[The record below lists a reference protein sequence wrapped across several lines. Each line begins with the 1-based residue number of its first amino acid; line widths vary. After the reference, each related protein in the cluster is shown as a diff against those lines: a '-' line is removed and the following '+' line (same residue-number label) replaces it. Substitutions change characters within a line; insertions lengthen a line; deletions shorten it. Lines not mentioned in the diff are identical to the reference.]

1 MFGDV
6 YSNRGFA
13 GEIAGSSP
21 GDAPGAHSPVR
32 TRVLLVAD
40 EEGQPEG
47 DPSQPRATASTRF
60 GSSPVEDRAT
70 GGLAGRGAPASG
82 SVGGGASSLS
92 EALLASREGSQ
103 TGGRDDG
110 GRGFASGAPAS
121 DDDDDNDDTRWYRR
135 RATKSHGGGH
145 GGGRGGGAI
154 PGSAANESAADPGT
168 TVRRGG
174 GAAAFPPI
182 DSGMFARDPG
192 ALTSPHASR
201 GRARYAFDPWTK
213 LPVRVEAEEA
223 LLPDFEPGRRLR
235 GTRIPRLK
243 WCWHVAS
250 PSWWVAF
257 FYLLGSVGFAAG
269 GAASCLTAVAAA
281 RERYFVFE
289 VVPYALGGVAFL
301 FATALLVYT
310 SWTARYGEPGR
321 AERKRVAKQHAFLAR
336 ARRSGDKK
344 GFGRSA
350 VKRLI
355 AACRVDRAAT
365 SLGLDARPAT
375 AVAEYETENED
386 AGFSRDAEAG
396 APHSPRLAGSALPA
410 SFWTL
415 RAAVG
420 ERGVVGDSVTQPLMD
435 DDVSE
440 ILGLSDAMEEA
451 RRLWLANDSWTRR
464 RRALELVSSGLILLG
479 VLLYKVMVFTMFARC
494 AFPGSIPWSEEKELF
509 LYTAPTIVGS
519 LLFVA
524 GSYVLWCAVNRTW
537 SPPAFPNNTPTRI
550 AWLSVVGSVLYL
562 LGSLPP
568 VLPRS
573 VTSFLS
579 FEGVSNDGAGN
590 AGETNVV
597 ARGLTPE
604 WPFTFAGFFVGSLVF
619 AAQSALMIHEIAE
632 SLERDA

>member
-13 GEIAGSSP
+13 GETAGSSP
-21 GDAPGAHSPVR
+21 RDAPGAHSPVR

-40 EEGQPEG
+40 EEEQHEG
-47 DPSQPRATASTRF
+47 EPSQARATALTRHGF
-60 GSSPVEDRAT
+60 AHVEDRSHV
-70 GGLAGRGAPASG
+70 GVAGHGSPASG
-82 SVGGGASSLS
+82 SVEGGASSLS
-92 EALLASREGSQ
+92 EALLASHEGS
-103 TGGRDDG
+103 RFDERDG
-110 GRGFASGAPAS
+110 GRGPASGAPAS
-121 DDDDDNDDTRWYRR
+121 DDDDDDDARPRR
-135 RATKSHGGGH
+135 LRSTTVDGRRDHDA
-145 GGGRGGGAI
+145 GGRALA
-154 PGSAANESAADPGT
+154 GSIAADG
-168 TVRRGG
+168 RGV
-174 GAAAFPPI
+174 AAFSRI
-182 DSGMFARDPG
+182 DSGPFRDRGSRFGPG
-192 ALTSPHASR
+192 AAPR

-213 LPVRVEAEEA
+213 LPVRIEAEDA
-223 LLPDFEPGRRLR
+223 PDATRRRRPRGRLE
-235 GTRIPRLK
+235 ISRLK

-269 GAASCLTAVAAA
+269 GAASCLNAVVAV
-281 RERYFVFE
+281 RKRYFEFE
-289 VVPYALGGVAFL
+289 VVPYTCGGLAFL
-301 FATALLVYT
+301 LGTALLVYT
-310 SWTARYGEPGR
+310 SWNARYGEPGR
-321 AERKRVAKQHAFLAR
+321 AERKRVAKQHAFLSR
-336 ARRSGDKK
+336 ARRSGS
-344 GFGRSA
+344 SA
-350 VKRLI
+350 RWSVAKRLF
-355 AACRVDRAAT
+355 ASCGGRRDAGA
-365 SLGLDARPAT
+365 SDARPTGVDSVEGGDARDAEV
-375 AVAEYETENED
+375 AVAE
-386 AGFSRDAEAG
+386 AAEARH
-396 APHSPRLAGSALPA
+396 PGSGRSLPA

-420 ERGVVGDSVTQPLMD
+420 ERGTVGDSVTQPLMD
-435 DDVSE
+435 ADVSE

-494 AFPGSIPWSEEKELF
+494 AFPGSVPWSETRELF
-509 LYTAPTIVGS
+509 LYTAPSIAGS

-537 SPPAFPNNTPTRI
+537 SPPTFPTNTPTRI

-568 VLPRS
+568 ALPS
-573 VTSFLS
+573 AVASFFS
-579 FEGVSNDGAGN
+579 FGTSNDSAADAVANGRS
-590 AGETNVV
+590 NVV
-597 ARGLTPE
+597 ARILTPE